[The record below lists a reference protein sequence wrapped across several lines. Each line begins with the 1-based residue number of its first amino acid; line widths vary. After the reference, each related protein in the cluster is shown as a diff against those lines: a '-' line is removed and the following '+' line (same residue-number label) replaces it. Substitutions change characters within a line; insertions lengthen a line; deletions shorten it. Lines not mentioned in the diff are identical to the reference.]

1 MTTVQ
6 RRRLSALTGERGAAL
21 LTAMIIV
28 TLVASLAAGMV
39 WQQYRAVQTEAA
51 DRARA
56 QSGWILV
63 GALDWAR
70 RILLEDAKGDQE
82 KPPATDHL
90 GEVWAV
96 PLAESRLSTFLA
108 ADRTVGADDG
118 PEAFLSGSIVD
129 LQSRYNLRAVLGGDK
144 VAPVERQTLERL
156 CQSAQLPSSLASVII
171 DRLRGSFGSAPREA
185 ADGKPGSPAVP
196 PDGSVQPINLS
207 QLTWLGI
214 PADAV
219 ERLRPFVVL
228 LPRPT
233 AVNLNT
239 APREVVA
246 AVIDKASLADAERIV
261 QERSRTRLRTLEQA
275 KRLLPPDTD
284 LSPDRVG
291 VASSFFE
298 VTGRLR
304 LEERLLEQR
313 SIIERRGLEM
323 RVIARYRASQLLDQP
338 LGGRY

>member
-1 MTTVQ
+1 MSSQT
-6 RRRLSALTGERGAAL
+6 LNKPAARGAAL

-28 TLVASLAAGMV
+28 ALIASLAAGMV

-56 QSGWILV
+56 QSGWILQ

-70 RILLEDAKGDQE
+70 LILLEDAKADSNR
-82 KPPATDHL
+82 PPASDHL

-108 ADRTVGADDG
+108 ADRTVANDEG

-144 VAPVERQTLERL
+144 VSPVERQTLERL
-156 CQSAQLPSSLASVII
+156 CQSAQLSTAMAGLII
-171 DRLRGSFGSAPREA
+171 ERLRGSFGAPPVA
-185 ADGKPGSPAVP
+185 ASGASSPGQPA
-196 PDGSVQPINLS
+196 DGSVQPASLDQLS
-207 QLTWLGI
+207 WLGI
-214 PADAV
+214 PADAI

-228 LPRPT
+228 LPRATPI
-233 AVNLNT
+233 NLNT
-239 APREVVA
+239 APREVLA

-261 QERSRTRLRTLEQA
+261 QERTRKPLRTLEDA
-275 KRLLPPDTD
+275 KRLLPDDAVP
-284 LSPDRVG
+284 SPERAG

-304 LEERLLEQR
+304 LEERQLEQR
-313 SIIERRGLEM
+313 SIIERRGLDM
-323 RVIARYRASQLLDQP
+323 RVIARQRVSQLLDQP
-338 LGGRY
+338 AQGRS

>member
-1 MTTVQ
+1 MSSQT
-6 RRRLSALTGERGAAL
+6 LNKPAARGAAL

-28 TLVASLAAGMV
+28 ALIASLAAGMV

-56 QSGWILV
+56 QSGWILQ

-70 RILLEDAKGDQE
+70 LILLEDAKAD
-82 KPPATDHL
+82 PASDHL

-108 ADRTVGADDG
+108 ADRTVANDEG

-144 VAPVERQTLERL
+144 VSPVERQTLERL
-156 CQSAQLPSSLASVII
+156 CQSAQLSTAVAGLII
-171 DRLRGSFGSAPREA
+171 ERLRGSFGA
-185 ADGKPGSPAVP
+185 PAVAASGASSP
-196 PDGSVQPINLS
+196 GQPADGSVQPASLDQLS
-207 QLTWLGI
+207 WLGI
-214 PADAV
+214 PADAI

-228 LPRPT
+228 LPRAT

-239 APREVVA
+239 APREVLA

-261 QERSRTRLRTLEQA
+261 QERTRTPLRTLEDA
-275 KRLLPPDTD
+275 RRLLPPDTP
-284 LSPDRVG
+284 LAPERLG

-304 LEERLLEQR
+304 LEERQLEQR
-313 SIIERRGLEM
+313 SIIERRGLDM
-323 RVIARYRASQLLDQP
+323 RVVARQRVSQLLDQP
-338 LGGRY
+338 AQGRS

>member
-1 MTTVQ
+1 MSRQ
-6 RRRLSALTGERGAAL
+6 AHNKSAARGAAL

-56 QSGWILV
+56 QSGWILQ

-70 RILLEDAKGDQE
+70 LILLEDTKADNNR
-82 KPPATDHL
+82 PPASDHL

-108 ADRTVGADDG
+108 ADRTVANDDG
-118 PEAFLSGSIVD
+118 PEAFLSGSIID

-144 VAPVERQTLERL
+144 VSPVERQTLERL
-156 CQSAQLPSSLASVII
+156 CQSVQLSTAVAGLII
-171 DRLRGSFGSAPREA
+171 ERLRGSFGSAPREPA
-185 ADGKPGSPAVP
+185 QGNPGSHGQPADGSIQPA
-196 PDGSVQPINLS
+196 NLD
-207 QLTWLGI
+207 QLSWLGI
-214 PADAV
+214 PADAI

-228 LPRPT
+228 LPRAT

-239 APREVVA
+239 APREVLA

-261 QERSRTRLRTLEQA
+261 QERTRTPLRTLEDA
-275 KRLLPPDTD
+275 RRLLPPDTP
-284 LSPDRVG
+284 LAPERLG
-291 VASSFFE
+291 VASGFFE

-304 LEERLLEQR
+304 LEERQLVQR
-313 SIIERRGLEM
+313 SIIERRGLDM
-323 RVIARYRASQLLDQP
+323 RVIARQRVSQLLDQP
-338 LGGRY
+338 AQGRS